1 MKLQFD
7 VFVKQLSDMHK
18 GRNLKDGYVHS
29 TEFWIINT
37 NNKYCGR
44 ISLRHKLNDF
54 LSKHGGHI
62 GYDIILSE
70 RGKGYSTKALSLCLK
85 KAKNIG
91 LTKVLLTCDEDNLPS
106 IKTIES
112 NKGKLK
118 DKLEHN
124 GILTR
129 RYIIKL

>member
-1 MKLQFD
+1 
-7 VFVKQLSDMHK
+7 MHK

-62 GYDIILSE
+62 GYDESI
-70 RGKGYSTKALSLCLK
+70 KFVLK
-85 KAKNIG
+85 KSK
-91 LTKVLLTCDEDNLPS
+91 KHWVD
-106 IKTIES
+106 
-112 NKGKLK
+112 KGFTYL
-118 DKLEHN
+118 
-124 GILTR
+124 
-129 RYIIKL
+129 